1 MKRNINHRAIV
12 DLAAM
17 PVAQI
22 VLGLI
27 LLLNPDGVVS
37 VICKILG
44 WLMVA
49 AALYFAFSMVK
60 TARNRDAGTVILA
73 LGFGGCGAFLIKNP
87 LILAVGTGKI
97 IGILLAI
104 RGVSGL
110 IQAGKDREN
119 GGSYILSYLGGAVS
133 TILGIWLV
141 LSPMAPSRLI
151 LGIVGLVLI
160 IGAVAKLFGMKKE
173 VAAIMEPQNPNIIDA
188 DE

>member
-1 MKRNINHRAIV
+1 MKKDINYRAIV
-12 DLAAM
+12 ELAAM
-17 PVAQI
+17 PAAQI

-27 LLLNPDGVVS
+27 LLLNPDGVIS
-37 VICKILG
+37 VICQILG
-44 WLMVA
+44 WMMVA
-49 AALYFAFSMVK
+49 VALYFACSMVK
-60 TARNRDAGTVILA
+60 NPKNRDGGTVLLA

-110 IQAGKDREN
+110 MRAGKTREE
-119 GGSYILSYLGGAVS
+119 GGSYIVTYLFGALT

-141 LSPMAPSRLI
+141 LAPMAPSRLI
-151 LGIVGLVLI
+151 FSI
-160 IGAVAKLFGMKKE
+160 IGIGLILAAVFKLLSMKNRFR
-173 VAAIMEPQNPNIIDA
+173 ALMEPCNPNIIDA